1 MKRMNNTNIRMVE
14 ITYSDSNKNTDK
26 FKEFLNLSE
35 EILISFQKQETELVN
50 EIEWINE
57 NFIALINE
65 LSVLKDDEFKNSLL
79 NMAIAEMKLL
89 LNYQD
94 VHEIAFNFIDLVISI
109 DDKVKYLN
117 NKQMS
122 ENLNLLLN
130 GYLQHYDKYTNLERA
145 S

>member
-109 DDKVKYLN
+109 DDKVKYLS
-117 NKQMS
+117 NKHTGK
-122 ENLNLLLN
+122 LNI
-130 GYLQHYDKYTNLERA
+130 
-145 S
+145 SF

>member
-1 MKRMNNTNIRMVE
+1 MNNTNIRMVE

>member
-65 LSVLKDDEFKNSLL
+65 LSVLKDDKFKNSLL

-94 VHEIAFNFIDLVISI
+94 VHELAFNFIDLVISI

>member
-130 GYLQHYDKYTNLERA
+130 GYLRHYDKYTNLERA